1 MKATASIL
9 IDKPVSA
16 VWDFV
21 ADVSN
26 MEVWVNG
33 VSALARTSEG
43 EFGVGST
50 FKSDYTY
57 AGKTHAVTYVITEF
71 DPPNRITMRSTSGPF
86 PFEGSTELREEA
98 EGTRVFNTID
108 VRPTNAFLTLWFAI
122 LGAVLRLMMRRQLSK
137 ELVALKSR
145 LEGSDTGEQED

>member
-9 IDKPVSA
+9 IDRPISA

-21 ADVSN
+21 ADVAN
-26 MEVWVNG
+26 MEIWVNG
-33 VSALARTSEG
+33 VSALVPTSEG

-50 FKSDYTY
+50 FKSNYTY

-71 DPPNRITMRSTSGPF
+71 DPPNCITMRSTSGPF

-108 VRPTNAFLTLWFAI
+108 ASPTNAFLTVWFAV
-122 LGAVLRLMMRRQLSK
+122 LGVVLKLMMRRQLRK
-137 ELVALKSR
+137 ELVELRSH
-145 LEGSDTGEQED
+145 LEETETGEQED

>member
-9 IDKPVSA
+9 IDRPIST

-21 ADVSN
+21 ADVAN
-26 MEVWVNG
+26 MEVWVTG
-33 VSALARTSEG
+33 VSALAPTSEG

-50 FKSDYTY
+50 FKSNYTY

-71 DPPNRITMRSTSGPF
+71 DSPNCITMRSTSGPF

-108 VRPTNAFLTLWFAI
+108 ASPTNAFLTVWFAV
-122 LGAVLRLMMRRQLSK
+122 LGVVLKLMMRRQLRK
-137 ELVALKSR
+137 ELVELRSH
-145 LEGSDTGEQED
+145 LEKPETGEQED